1 MGLNR
6 NNYDMNSLVTSAF
19 ERIVW
24 ILYSKSAEVALIAP
38 YDGSYFIEC
47 FNSLSDALVCAGM
60 YRDLADSPV
69 SDVSPMALPFDTA
82 RQFAKGND
90 ACWGLALVDEQRR
103 LIDKHWVR

>member
-38 YDGSYFIEC
+38 YDGSYMIQC
-47 FNSLSDALVCAGM
+47 YNSESDALIGSLIYQV
-60 YRDLADSPV
+60 LADCPL
-69 SDVSPMALPFDTA
+69 SDVTPMALSFDAA
-82 RQFAKGND
+82 REFAKSNED
-90 ACWGLALVDEQRR
+90 CWGLALVDESRR